1 MERGTRE
8 SKWRRVEQIVDW
20 LRANAERVEALDKV
34 QLTFDCAG
42 RGVSVT
48 VKEITR
54 IARMSGLNT
63 DLRKNAEK

>member
-1 MERGTRE
+1 
-8 SKWRRVEQIVDW
+8 VDW